1 MSLPD
6 GLLAELDAEV
16 KRRGT
21 SRSALLTDAARRELA
36 RRDPAGLAAAI
47 ERSERRFR
55 SAGSFESADVVRADR
70 GDHARSELDAHVL
83 DLAICQVGNVRARG
97 AGAAVLA

>member
-1 MSLPD
+1 MGYSRSYPNGNNPSYPSPMSKVMVSLPD

-21 SRSALLTDAARRELA
+21 SRSALRADAARRELA
-36 RRDPAGLAAAI
+36 RRDPADLAAAL

-55 SAGSFESADVVRADR
+55 GAGSFESADLVRADR
-70 GDHARSELDAHVL
+70 DDR
-83 DLAICQVGNVRARG
+83 R
-97 AGAAVLA
+97 